1 MSCTNKYETFN
12 PRFQVND
19 RYYLRAQRN
28 TVING
33 VPGSPVALPYEVI
46 VQAFNITTLN
56 NTNNGNYNPTTGIF
70 YCPVDGFLNIHASCV
85 GNNGFIGFQLLIFQN
100 GVPVMGTTAQDS
112 PRTQTVKYA
121 TISATIRVNEKD
133 EIQIRGVISNLET
146 GGTQFLTSSTISL
159 NTLILYYN
167 R

>member
-12 PRFQVND
+12 PSFQADN

-33 VPGSPVALPYEVI
+33 VPGSPVGLPYEVI

-70 YCPVDGFLNIHASCV
+70 YCPVDGFLTVHASCI
-85 GNNGFIGFQLLIFQN
+85 GNNGFRGFQLLVFQN
-100 GVPVMGTTAQDS
+100 GAPVMATTPQDS
-112 PRTQTVKYA
+112 GATSVVKYA
-121 TISATIRVNEKD
+121 TISTTIRVKVGD
-133 EIQIRGVISNLET
+133 DIQIRGVISNLET
-146 GGTQFLTSSTISL
+146 GGTQFLISSTISL

>member
-12 PRFQVND
+12 PSFQADN
-19 RYYLRAQRN
+19 RYYLRAHRN

-70 YCPVDGFLNIHASCV
+70 YCPVDGFLNIHVSCV

-100 GVPVMGTTAQDS
+100 GAPVMGTTAQDS
-112 PRTQTVKYA
+112 QTIQTVKYA
-121 TISATIRVNEKD
+121 TISATIRVKVGD

-146 GGTQFLTSSTISL
+146 GGTQFLVSSSISL